1 MEHMNSD
8 MNQIAK
14 EYDLS
19 SVYKIKILEADV
31 SNLLKH
37 LNLKSVDCGPSCSS
51 ILLTESFCNSD
62 KPHEDPRAPENAA
75 HTPKIRD
82 KSDITGLQSKLKL
95 QEKH

>member
-1 MEHMNSD
+1 MEHMNND

-19 SVYKIKILEADV
+19 SVHKIKILEADV

-37 LNLKSVDCGPSCSS
+37 LNLKSVDCGLSCSS
-51 ILLTESFCNSD
+51 FLLSESFCNSD
-62 KPHEDPRAPENAA
+62 KPHQEEKAPENAK
-75 HTPKIRD
+75 TPKIRD
-82 KSDITGLQSKLKL
+82 KSDISGLQSKLKI